1 MSTVMTWCAGAI
13 GLQVSAK
20 NNWKPGKDNSESAF
34 KEWTAKLHCALKP
47 ILWEVWS
54 NTYTMFKIENTDH
67 GHGLR
72 ASSGTRRTN
81 ARKMP
86 KEKPQPNAT
95 PRPTVKNR
103 RRRNQRKPN
112 PRRNSLRK
120 KLKRK
125 KTNCTSKY
133 TWQKGEGGELLVVG
147 AGKEGENCWKGVWI
161 DWRQTNLV
169 YNKTISC
176 LIDSHVLSNCPHML
190 SNWSFNTYMMC
201 IADNMLFNF
210 WWHVV

>member
-1 MSTVMTWCAGAI
+1 MECMTSRGSGGMTW
-13 GLQVSAK
+13 
-20 NNWKPGKDNSESAF
+20 
-34 KEWTAKLHCALKP
+34 
-47 ILWEVWS
+47 
-54 NTYTMFKIENTDH
+54 
-67 GHGLR
+67 
-72 ASSGTRRTN
+72 RTN
-81 ARKMP
+81 ATKTP

-95 PRPTVKNR
+95 PTQTVKNR

-112 PRRNSLRK
+112 LGPRRNSLRK
-120 KLKRK
+120 HRKRK
-125 KTNCTSKY
+125 KTSCTSKY
-133 TWQKGEGGELLVVG
+133 TWQKGEGGESLVVG